1 MTRRIPGET
10 DDDFKVRHCLAFA
23 AAFRD
28 RAILLDNG
36 GWPRVADAMRA
47 QARTAER
54 AAALIRFRASTQPMS
69 LHS

>member
-1 MTRRIPGET
+1 MTKRIPGET
-10 DDDFKVRHCLAFA
+10 DDDFKARRCLAFA
-23 AAFRD
+23 VAFRD

-54 AAALIRFRASTQPMS
+54 AAGLIRFRVLKQPEA
-69 LHS
+69 LH

>member
-10 DDDFKVRHCLAFA
+10 DDDFKARRCLALA
-23 AAFRD
+23 VAFRD

-54 AAALIRFRASTQPMS
+54 AAGLIRFRSAEPPAS
-69 LHS
+69 LH